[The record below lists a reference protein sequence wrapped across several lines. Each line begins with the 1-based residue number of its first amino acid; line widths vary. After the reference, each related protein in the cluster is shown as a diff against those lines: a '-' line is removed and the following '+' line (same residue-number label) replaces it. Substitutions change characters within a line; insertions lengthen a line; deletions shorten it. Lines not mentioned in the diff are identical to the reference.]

1 MKIVILKK
9 KNLVNI
15 ILSISLL
22 FLLATMISFIF
33 NNFKSLQTISPVN
46 ISQNKQFD
54 LTGDGKKDTL
64 QILNSQNK
72 IDLSINCTDD
82 NYYLSNQIDDKILFT
97 ANNHWEPKIFLNDI
111 SRDNIPEIIIQGS
124 KNNKCISYLFHWN
137 KKNFDLIFSNNNN
150 IFGILDCK
158 NSRTPMCY
166 SISSSEGLASLNSFM
181 LINDTALDTSKEIS
195 TIPSLDSVTH
205 FIDLIQIPYVLED
218 IPDIFTSSID
228 KENLSLLWNLDKENY
243 SYSFQNAFFYDYK
256 WTDSGEPLSIRWR
269 LSFEKSH
276 LKGEQNDKTELILL
290 IDLEKDTSSYKI
302 NCIQK
307 VK

>member
-1 MKIVILKK
+1 MKILILKK
-9 KNLVNI
+9 KILVNI
-15 ILSISLL
+15 IFSIGL
-22 FLLATMISFIF
+22 FFLITTLAYFFS
-33 NNFKSLQTISPVN
+33 NKFKSLQTISPIN

-72 IDLSINCTDD
+72 IDFSINCSDAD
-82 NYYLSNQIDDKILFT
+82 YYLSNQIDDKILFT
-97 ANNHWEPKIFLNDI
+97 TNNHWEPKVFLNDI
-111 SRDNIPEIIIQGS
+111 SRDGIPEIMIQGS
-124 KNNKCISYLFHWN
+124 KNNKCVFYLFHWN
-137 KKNFDLIFSNNNN
+137 KKKFDLIFSTNNN

-166 SISSSEGLASLNSFM
+166 SISSSEGLTSLNSFM
-181 LINDTALDTSKEIS
+181 LINDTLLDTSKEIL
-195 TIPSLDSVTH
+195 TLPSLDSVTH
-205 FIDLIQIPYVLED
+205 FIDLIQLPYVLDD

-256 WTDSGEPLSIRWR
+256 WTDSGEPSSIRWR
-269 LSFEKSH
+269 LSFEKSR
-276 LKGEQNDKTELILL
+276 LKGEENDKTELILL
-290 IDLEKDTSSYKI
+290 IDLEKDASSYKI